1 MIDYKKLDFKCGLEI
16 HKQLETH
23 KLFCNCPSFVNDPNK
38 SDIIINRK
46 LRSVAGETGTLDIA
60 AEYEK
65 SKNKNFVYEACSTS
79 SCLVEL
85 DEEPPHP
92 INQHA
97 IDIALEIAL
106 LLNAKIV
113 DEIQI
118 MRKTVIDGSNTSGFQ
133 RTSLIAL
140 NGYIETSKGRILIPE
155 IYLEEEAAKKIKEDE
170 KTIIYRLDRL
180 GVPLVEIKTDSSIK
194 DPEHAKET
202 AALIGMI
209 LKSTGKVKSGLGTIR
224 QDVNISIMNKARTEI
239 KGFQDLRSIPKV
251 IENEVKRQLSIIE
264 RNEEL
269 KNEVRKAEDNFTTTF
284 LRPMPGSSRLY
295 PETDVPFVII
305 TKERIS
311 KIKLPELITIKAMK
325 LEEMYNLPAQLAR
338 ELINN
343 KTFEKFVNKYTIE
356 PSLIAHILIDI
367 PKEIKKRNNLDPK
380 KLKEQDFEFILDN
393 LNKNI
398 ISKEAIIDILSEIIQ
413 DKKININK
421 YKLISIDNIEQE
433 VKDMVQKNKG
443 ASFNALM
450 GIIMEKYHG
459 KIDGKKASE
468 LVKKYIS

>member
-38 SDIIINRK
+38 PDIIINRK

-140 NGYIETSKGRILIPE
+140 NGYIETSKGRVLIPE

-413 DKKININK
+413 NKKIDINK

>member
-1 MIDYKKLDFKCGLEI
+1 MLDYKKLDFKCGLEI

-38 SDIIINRK
+38 PDIIIKRK

-65 SKNKNFVYEACSTS
+65 SKNKIFIYEACSTS

-140 NGYIETSKGRILIPE
+140 NGYVETSKGKVGIPE

-170 KTIIYRLDRL
+170 KTVTYKLDRL
-180 GVPLVEIKTDSSIK
+180 GVPLVEIKTDSTIK
-194 DPEHAKET
+194 DPEHAKEI

-251 IENEVKRQLSIIE
+251 IENEVKRQLSLIE

-295 PETDVPFVII
+295 PETDVPFVKI
-305 TKERIS
+305 TKEKIS
-311 KIKLPELITIKAMK
+311 KIKLPELITIKAIK
-325 LEEMYNLPAQLAR
+325 LEEEYNISTQLAR

-343 KTFEKFVNKYTIE
+343 KLFEKFVSKYKIE
-356 PSLIAHILIDI
+356 PSLIAHILIEV
-367 PKEIKKRNNLDPK
+367 PKNIKTKYNLDIK
-380 KLKEQDFEFILDN
+380 KLKEQDFDFVLYNLD
-393 LNKNI
+393 KNV
-398 ISKEAIIDILSEIIQ
+398 ISKEAVIDILSETIQ
-413 DKKININK
+413 DKKIDLNK
-421 YKLISIDNIEQE
+421 YKLVSADNIEQQI
-433 VKDMVQKNKG
+433 KDIIQKNKG
-443 ASFNALM
+443 ASFNAIM
-450 GIIMEKYHG
+450 GLVMKKYRG
-459 KIDGKKASE
+459 KIDGKKISE

>member
-1 MIDYKKLDFKCGLEI
+1 MIDYKKIDFKCGLEI

-38 SDIIINRK
+38 PDIIIKRK
-46 LRSVAGETGTLDIA
+46 LRSVVGETGTLDIA

-65 SKNKNFVYEACSTS
+65 SKNKTFIYEACSTS

-97 IDIALEIAL
+97 VDIAIEIAL

-113 DEIQI
+113 NEIQV

-133 RTSLIAL
+133 RTTLIAL
-140 NGYIETSKGRILIPE
+140 NGYIETSKGKILIPE

-209 LKSTGKVKSGLGTIR
+209 LKSTGKVKNGLGTIR

-239 KGFQDLRSIPKV
+239 KGFQDLKSIPKI
-251 IENEVKRQLSIIE
+251 IENEVKRQLSLIE

-284 LRPMPGSSRLY
+284 LRPMPTSSRLY
-295 PETDVPFVII
+295 PETDIPFVSV

-311 KIKLPELITIKAMK
+311 KIKLPELITIKVMK
-325 LEEMYNLPAQLAR
+325 LQELYNLPTQLAK
-338 ELINN
+338 EIINN
-343 KTFEKFVNKYTIE
+343 KLFEKFVNKYKIE
-356 PSLIAHILIDI
+356 PSLIAHILIEI
-367 PKEIKKRNNLDPK
+367 PKNIKTRYNLDIK
-380 KLKEQDFEFILDN
+380 KLKEHDFEFVLSN

-413 DKKININK
+413 GKKIDINK
-421 YKLISIDNIEQE
+421 YKTVPIENIEKEIKEIIQ
-433 VKDMVQKNKG
+433 QNKG
-443 ASFNALM
+443 TSFNAIM
-450 GIIMEKYHG
+450 GLIMEKYF
-459 KIDGKKASE
+459 
-468 LVKKYIS
+468 LN